1 MWMKWLPWRFIVRYT
16 ARKSGFL
23 NPLDILS
30 RLQQFSQP
38 SEVAA
43 PIELLRSGAVMH
55 ARGLINSQAIQH
67 NLDWVWPFWVECQFD
82 PRSES
87 FIPRS
92 FSITHINLTHRNW
105 TAVGVPDCE
114 SLPIIDPRGLV
125 TPFHDGWSID
135 AWIISE
141 NKKSKNLIPSRLP
154 MISQNVHFENDLNV
168 TTEARGKKAF
178 LISKVQVNEDGDSLA
193 CQIEIEGFTKLKN
206 SWLVISLRPYNPE
219 GISFIHD
226 IGLLDNYK
234 GWEVN
239 NKYAIYWDTKP
250 DQHAFSY
257 YRHGDVFSQLPRE
270 DDLTNIKCKVGM
282 ATAAAQYILEADQ
295 NKKIVLRVPLKSSQ
309 ILSKILFKDERKDP
323 PLDRKTTS
331 EKWKE
336 SLDGIC
342 RIEVP
347 DKQFKFL
354 YDAAIRTLILHSPHE
369 VYPGPYT
376 YKRFWFRD
384 AAFILYAMLCV
395 GFKDRAERT
404 IDLFPSRQTSGG
416 YFLSQEGEWDSNG
429 EALWIIEKFSKM
441 TRRKLRSH
449 WKKPIEHGGRWIIR
463 KKLKEDASAL
473 HSGLLPSGFSAEHLG
488 PNDYYYW
495 DDFWGV
501 AGLKAAGYLT
511 DLCSDKEHAQK
522 FYMAAEDLMRDIEV
536 SLSKVHKRLGNYV
549 IPASPYRRMDAGAIG
564 SIVASYP
571 LKLMRTNDL
580 RIKNTNEFLI
590 KNCFEHGGF
599 FQDMTHSGINPYLTL
614 HIAQVLL
621 RSGDDRYFDLI
632 KAVSDLSSSTG
643 QWPEAIHPH
652 TKGGCMGDGQ
662 HVWAAAEW
670 VMMLRN
676 CFVREEEKERRL
688 ILCSGI
694 PKKWLEKNQIMYFGP
709 THTVF
714 GEVTITIEPN
724 KDMVTVHWDGK
735 WFDEAPQVEVSFP
748 SLDTIVTEP
757 HQHSVKLKYGMAT

>member
-1 MWMKWLPWRFIVRYT
+1 MWVKWLPWRFIVRHA

-23 NPLDILS
+23 NPLDLGF

-38 SEVAA
+38 SEVVA
-43 PIELLRSGAVMH
+43 PVELLRSGAVMH

-82 PRSES
+82 PKSES

-105 TAVGVPDCE
+105 TAVGIPDCE

-135 AWIISE
+135 AWIING
-141 NKKSKNLIPSRLP
+141 NKKDKHLIPSRLP
-154 MISQNVHFENDLNV
+154 VISQNVHFENDLNV
-168 TTEARGKKAF
+168 TTEAGGENAF
-178 LISKVQVNEDGDSLA
+178 LISKVQVNENGDSLA

-226 IGLLDNYK
+226 IRLLDNYK

-239 NKYAIYWDTKP
+239 NKHAIYWDTKP

-257 YRHGDVFSQLPRE
+257 YRHGDVFSQLPWE
-270 DDLTNIKCKVGM
+270 DDLKKIKCNVGM
-282 ATAAAQYILEADQ
+282 ATAASQFILEADQ
-295 NKKIVLRVPLKSSQ
+295 RKKIILRVPLKNSQ
-309 ILSKILFKDERKDP
+309 ILSKIRREDERKNP
-323 PLDRKTTS
+323 PLDKKTTS

-336 SLDGIC
+336 SLEGIC

-395 GFKDRAERT
+395 GFKDRAERA
-404 IDLFPSRQTSGG
+404 IDHFPSRQTRNG
-416 YFLSQEGEWDSNG
+416 YYLSQEGEWDSNG
-429 EALWIIEKFSKM
+429 EVLWIIEKFSKM
-441 TRRKLRSH
+441 TRRKLSPH
-449 WKKPIEHGGRWIIR
+449 WKRSIEKGGRWIMH
-463 KKLKEDASAL
+463 KKLKEDAGAL

-511 DLCSDKEHAQK
+511 DIYSDKEHAQN
-522 FYMAAEDLMRDIEV
+522 FYTEANDFMRDIEK
-536 SLSKVHKRLGNYV
+536 SLSKVHKRLGKPV
-549 IPASPYRRMDAGAIG
+549 VPASPYRRMDAGAIG

-571 LKLMRTNDL
+571 LKLVSANDV
-580 RIKNTNEFLI
+580 RIKNTTEFLI
-590 KNCFEHGGF
+590 RNCFEHGGF

-614 HIAQVLL
+614 HIAQVFL
-621 RSGDDRYFDLI
+621 RAGDDQYFDLME
-632 KAVSDLSSSTG
+632 AVSELSSSTG

-676 CFVREEEKERRL
+676 CFVREEEEERRL

-694 PKKWLEKNQIMYFGP
+694 PEKWMEKNQKMYFGP
-709 THTVF
+709 AQTVF

-724 KDMVTVHWDGK
+724 KDMVTVHWDGE
-735 WFDEAPQVEVSFP
+735 WFDEAPHVEVSFP
-748 SLDTIVTEP
+748 ELDRIVAGP
-757 HQHSVKLKYGMAT
+757 YQHSVQLKYWMAT